1 MTLFAT
7 TTVVGIIVAIGL
19 LASTIAV
26 CVYLYSQKNKA
37 PSEEES
43 DTPKEEEK

>member
-1 MTLFAT
+1 MVLLGTST
-7 TTVVGIIVAIGL
+7 IIGIIVAIAL

-37 PSEEES
+37 PIEEE
-43 DTPKEEEK
+43 DPKKEEK